1 MIFELHFR
9 FEILDRAVFKR
20 SNTGDAKILTWP
32 VGTTH
37 LSPLGS
43 RDMRHPVVVRLKSF
57 KLPTPQLSWKHC
69 LKLWLCKIEWLF
81 GFPGRV
87 IFGRSAGLIRVMPV
101 YLIGRAGGRGAK
113 TFTFAKHNT
122 LFQHSNSMLIAT
134 RGEEVS
140 IDRIRELKVSK
151 YNETSR
157 KGLLHKMFL
166 QRKFPICQQT
176 DLTK

>member
-1 MIFELHFR
+1 MSRGEGG
-9 FEILDRAVFKR
+9 E
-20 SNTGDAKILTWP
+20 GDNLAFLAAETREKHKNETPRLCSEFQRRQPKKI
-32 VGTTH
+32 G
-37 LSPLGS
+37 
-43 RDMRHPVVVRLKSF
+43 
-57 KLPTPQLSWKHC
+57 
-69 LKLWLCKIEWLF
+69 
-81 GFPGRV
+81 
-87 IFGRSAGLIRVMPV
+87 A
-101 YLIGRAGGRGAK
+101 GAK
-113 TFTFAKHNT
+113 FFTFAKHNT